1 MFAPDKENAT
11 EIVLILN
18 YLTSENKL
26 VWEESDSETYLFE
39 TEWNGWNVFLGPK
52 PEESTVIAGHT
63 VNYFLTI
70 EDPSGDHF
78 VRLDD
83 QSAVNDLNDSIRIQ
97 LDIQEVSDTILL
109 EKFLKQLNQKTD
121 YNI

>member
-1 MFAPDKENAT
+1 MFPSNKENAT

-18 YLTSENKL
+18 HLTSEEKL
-26 VWEESDSETYLFE
+26 VWEESDSEVYLFE
-39 TEWNGWNVFLGPK
+39 TEWNEWKVYLGPK
-52 PEESTVIAGHT
+52 PEESTIISGHS
-63 VNYFLTI
+63 VDYFLTI

-78 VRLDD
+78 VRLDN

-97 LDIQEVSDTILL
+97 LDIQKVSDTILL

>member
-1 MFAPDKENAT
+1 MFPPDKENAT

-18 YLTSENKL
+18 YLTSEDKL
-26 VWEESDSETYLFE
+26 LWEESNSETYLFE
-39 TEWNGWNVFLGPK
+39 TEWNEWKVYLGPK
-52 PEESTVIAGHT
+52 PEESTVISGHS
-63 VNYFLTI
+63 VDYLLTI

-97 LDIQEVSDTILL
+97 LDIQEVSNTVLL
-109 EKFLKQLNQKTD
+109 ERFLKQLNQKTN
-121 YNI
+121 YNP